1 MRRAIIKNGV
11 CVKSSAMVRV
21 LEYGKVAPADIFLV
35 GDCLVLRFP
44 RDIHQGEWA
53 ANLSAGQPINWT
65 HTLCIGLDGFV
76 LEETVADE
84 SRWTIVV
91 PHDRLEGE
99 LDRRPE

>member
-21 LEYGKVAPADIFLV
+21 LEYGKVAQADIFLV

-76 LEETVADE
+76 LEDAPN
-84 SRWTIVV
+84 WTIVV